1 MPIPQRPRTP
11 RYLVAKWDDIHQA
24 LNSNEIHSLITMLT
38 KISQNR
44 TARNLASTRQYV
56 VVSDKNRQM
65 YDEVWGMVLS
75 EIETSQEAREQQAR
89 EVLNRFQERLN
100 AFQFQAQ
107 QQVTVDPD
115 QMISGYEDEAEE
127 AEDENFAL
135 ESAPSPDTG
144 QWASRPNVSLA
155 ESERSLQS
163 AWTATHEAVRGVRAN
178 EIQTIASSG
187 SSRNVSYA
195 QWQPA
200 AVWINE
206 SDDREPANTVAF
218 DLETYG

>member
-24 LNSNEIHSLITMLT
+24 LSAREVHSLISMLT
-38 KISQNR
+38 KISQSR

-65 YDEVWGMVLS
+65 YDEVWGMVLA
-75 EIETSQEAREQQAR
+75 EIEESQEAREQQAR

-100 AFQFQAQ
+100 AFQAQ
-107 QQVTVDPD
+107 QQATVDPD
-115 QMISGYEDEAEE
+115 SGYYVDEAEE
-127 AEDENFAL
+127 ASDEDFAL
-135 ESAPSPDTG
+135 ESTPSPDTG
-144 QWASRPNVSLA
+144 QWDARPNVSLA
-155 ESERSLQS
+155 ESERSLQR

-178 EIQTIASSG
+178 EIQAVSSNSG
-187 SSRNVSYA
+187 RSVSYA

-200 AVWINE
+200 AVWVDE
-206 SDDREPANTVAF
+206 SDDREPANVVAY

>member
-11 RYLVAKWDDIHQA
+11 RYLVAKWDDIHHA
-24 LNSNEIHSLITMLT
+24 LDVREIHTLISMLT

-65 YDEVWGMVLS
+65 YDEVWGMVLAD
-75 EIETSQEAREQQAR
+75 IESSQEAREREAR
-89 EVLNRFQERLN
+89 EVLNRFNERLY
-100 AFQFQAQ
+100 AFRAQ
-107 QQVTVDPD
+107 QQATVEPD
-115 QMISGYEDEAEE
+115 QMASEEAEE

-135 ESAPSPDTG
+135 ESSPSPDTG
-144 QWASRPNVSLA
+144 QWAARPSVSLTEA
-155 ESERSLQS
+155 EQSLQS
-163 AWTATHEAVRGVRAN
+163 AWTATRRTRGVRAN
-178 EIQTIASSG
+178 EMHVVGSASP
-187 SSRNVSYA
+187 SRNLSYA

-206 SDDREPANTVAF
+206 SDDREPANIAAF

>member
-24 LNSNEIHSLITMLT
+24 LSAREVHTLISMLT

-65 YDEVWGMVLS
+65 YDEVWGMVLA
-75 EIETSQEAREQQAR
+75 EIEESQETREQQAR

-100 AFQFQAQ
+100 AFQAQ
-107 QQVTVDPD
+107 QQVTIDPD
-115 QMISGYEDEAEE
+115 SGYYVDGAEE
-127 AEDENFAL
+127 ASDEDFAL
-135 ESAPSPDTG
+135 ESSPSPSTG

-155 ESERSLQS
+155 EAEQSLQS
-163 AWTATHEAVRGVRAN
+163 AWTATNEAVRGVRAN
-178 EIQTIASSG
+178 EIQAISSSSG
-187 SSRNVSYA
+187 RSVSYA

-206 SDDREPANTVAF
+206 SDDREPANIAAF

>member
-11 RYLVAKWDDIHQA
+11 RYLVAKWDDIHHA
-24 LNSNEIHSLITMLT
+24 LDAREVHALISMLT

-65 YDEVWGMVLS
+65 YDEVWGMVLA
-75 EIETSQEAREQQAR
+75 EIEESQEAHEQQALEVIRRFR
-89 EVLNRFQERLN
+89 ERMNVFQT
-100 AFQFQAQ
+100 Q
-107 QQVTVDPD
+107 QQATVDSE
-115 QMISGYEDEAEE
+115 QMISGYTDEAEE
-127 AEDENFAL
+127 AEDEDFAL
-135 ESAPSPDTG
+135 ESSPSPDTG
-144 QWASRPNVSLA
+144 QWAAQPNVSLA

-163 AWTATHEAVRGVRAN
+163 AWTATHEAVRGIRAN
-178 EIQTIASSG
+178 EIQTIASSSG
-187 SSRNVSYA
+187 RSVSYA

-200 AVWINE
+200 VWVNE
-206 SDDREPANTVAF
+206 SDDIEPANTVAF